1 MKVDPRGTWSDFDTE
16 FWLPEVIEVRSM
28 TKAAIEGRFG
38 EQSSLKDD
46 ADKSEHDIFIWA
58 NHWWMAAI
66 LLHAEEDSVML
77 TKYEHK
83 FRRSPYECMEAELAP
98 DNKLGIRWFGALYYA
113 RDKLDAYD
121 EALSELREL
130 MRDDTRRPRIIKV
143 EREGYPDEQLS
154 GGRPQDIDI
163 HDGMV
168 MFMDEDIVLGP
179 TSELNAEHNRYLQ
192 EIKSDIRE
200 TMIRPVERGAV
211 LSGQSQN
218 LFTTAV
224 QIAEREFDPSMKAI
238 TQHAERTIERFLC
251 AVESLGEA
259 VPLFHEQKGKGMIE
273 VTPAEA
279 KRWKYAVQARASR
292 AIPIDQ
298 NVIAS
303 TAERWKGL
311 GLSTE
316 TVYEVVMGIQNPDAE
331 RRKTRLEQL
340 DQAAWENIELPALL
354 ERLAIPGETSDA
366 QKAQLQESMANA
378 SPDLQAFI
386 QEQQQGPGRSAAGQQ
401 KQGIP
406 QSPQEP
412 QEVTTG

>member
-1 MKVDPRGTWSDFDTE
+1 
-16 FWLPEVIEVRSM
+16 
-28 TKAAIEGRFG
+28 
-38 EQSSLKDD
+38 
-46 ADKSEHDIFIWA
+46 
-58 NHWWMAAI
+58 MAAI
-66 LLHAEEDSVML
+66 LPNKEGGELL
-77 TKYEHK
+77 TKFEHK

-98 DNKLGIRWFGALYYA
+98 DNKAGIRWLGALFDA

-121 EALSELREL
+121 EALSEMREL
-130 MRDDTRRPRIIKV
+130 VRDETRTPRIIYV
-143 EREGYPDEQLS
+143 DPEGFPDDQLTA
-154 GGRPQDIDI
+154 GRPNDMPI
-163 HDGMV
+163 HDSMV
-168 MFMDEDIVLGP
+168 LFNTTKIELAP
-179 TSELNAEHNRYLQ
+179 TSELNSEHNRYLQ

-273 VTPAEA
+273 ITPADA
-279 KRWKYAVQARASR
+279 KRWKHAVQARASR

-366 QKAQLQESMANA
+366 QKAQLQERMANA

-386 QEQQQGPGRSAAGQQ
+386 QQQEEGPGRSAAGQQ

-412 QEVTTG
+412 QEITTG